1 MKLIF
6 MGTPEFALPS
16 LKILAESE
24 KHEVALVITQ
34 PDKPKGRGLHLEHP
48 PVKIMAIQYDI
59 PVMQPQKIKGN
70 MEVIK
75 AFEQLRPDAAIVVAY
90 GRLIPP
96 ELLSIPPKG
105 FINVHAS
112 LLPALRGASP
122 INHAILSGGEKTG
135 ISIMKLDEGLDTGPV
150 YESREIEIGRDDAI
164 ALSKRLSATGAEL
177 LESVLDR
184 IESGSIKP
192 VPQDESAATYAP
204 LLKKEDGLIDW
215 NRNAT
220 KIESMVRGLLPWP
233 CAYTD
238 MQGKMLK
245 ILSAQIEET
254 PHGFPPG
261 TMIKEASRLRIACGN
276 GFVIPQ
282 TLQLEGK
289 QAMDAKSFANG
300 LKVKEIILG
309 GLSR

>member
-48 PVKIMAIQYDI
+48 PVKVMAMKHDI

-70 MEVIK
+70 MEVIQ
-75 AFEQLRPDAAIVVAY
+75 AFEEIRADAAIVVAY
-90 GRLIPP
+90 GRIIPV
-96 ELLSIPPKG
+96 ELLNMPPRG

-112 LLPALRGASP
+112 LLPAFRGASP
-122 INHAILSGGEKTG
+122 INHAILSGAEKTG

-164 ALSKRLSATGAEL
+164 MISKRLSATGAEL
-177 LESVLDR
+177 LTRVLDR
-184 IESGSIKP
+184 IENDSVEP
-192 VPQDESAATYAP
+192 EPQDNSAATYAP
-204 LLKKEDGLIDW
+204 LLKKEDGLINW
-215 NRNAT
+215 NRKAVE
-220 KIESMVRGLLPWP
+220 IENMVRGLLPWP
-233 CAYTD
+233 CAYTGIE
-238 MQGKMLK
+238 GKMLK
-245 ILSAQIEET
+245 ILKARIEET
-254 PHGFPPG
+254 AHGITPG
-261 TMIKEASRLRIACGN
+261 TMIKEASRLKIACGN
-276 GFVIPQ
+276 GFIIPL

-289 QAMDAKSFANG
+289 QAMDAKPFANG
-300 LKVKEIILG
+300 LKVNEIILG
-309 GLSR
+309 GLTR

>member
-16 LKILAESE
+16 LEMLAASE
-24 KHEVALVITQ
+24 KHQVALVITQ
-34 PDKPKGRGLHLEHP
+34 PDKPKGRGLHLEEP
-48 PVKIMAIQYDI
+48 PVKVMALKHDI

-70 MEVIK
+70 MEVIQ
-75 AFEQLRPDAAIVVAY
+75 AFDQIRPDAAIVVAY
-90 GRLIPP
+90 GRLIPV
-96 ELLSIPPKG
+96 ELLNMPPKG

-150 YESREIEIGRDDAI
+150 YESREVEIGRDDAI
-164 ALSKRLSATGAEL
+164 TLSEKLSVAGAEL
-177 LESVLDR
+177 LASVLDR
-184 IESGSIKP
+184 IENDSIKP
-192 VPQDESAATYAP
+192 VPQDESVATYAP
-204 LLKKEDGLIDW
+204 LLKKEDGLISW
-215 NRNAT
+215 NMNASE
-220 KIESMVRGLLPWP
+220 IDNMVRGLLPWP

-245 ILSAQIEET
+245 ILKARTEET
-254 PHGFPPG
+254 VHGIKPG
-261 TMIKEASRLRIACGN
+261 TMIKEASRLKIACGD
-276 GFVIPQ
+276 GFIIPL

-289 QAMDAKSFANG
+289 KAMDAKPFANG
-300 LKVKEIILG
+300 LKVSEIILG
-309 GLSR
+309 GLLR

>member
-48 PVKIMAIQYDI
+48 PVKVMAMKHDI

-70 MEVIK
+70 MEVIQ
-75 AFEQLRPDAAIVVAY
+75 AFEEIRPDAAIVVAY
-90 GRLIPP
+90 GRIIPV
-96 ELLSIPPKG
+96 ELLNMPPRG

-112 LLPALRGASP
+112 LLPAFRGASP
-122 INHAILSGGEKTG
+122 INHAILSGAEKTG

-164 ALSKRLSATGAEL
+164 MLSKRLSATGAEL
-177 LESVLDR
+177 LTRVLDR
-184 IESGSIKP
+184 IENDSVEP
-192 VPQDESAATYAP
+192 EPQDNSAATYAP
-204 LLKKEDGLIDW
+204 LLKKEDGLINW
-215 NRNAT
+215 NRKAVE
-220 KIESMVRGLLPWP
+220 IENMVRGLLPWP
-233 CAYTD
+233 CAYTGIE
-238 MQGKMLK
+238 GKMLK
-245 ILSAQIEET
+245 ILKARIEET
-254 PHGFPPG
+254 AHGITPG
-261 TMIKEASRLRIACGN
+261 TMIKEASRLKIACGN
-276 GFVIPQ
+276 GFIIPL

-289 QAMDAKSFANG
+289 QAMDAKPFANG
-300 LKVKEIILG
+300 LKVNEIILG
-309 GLSR
+309 GLTR